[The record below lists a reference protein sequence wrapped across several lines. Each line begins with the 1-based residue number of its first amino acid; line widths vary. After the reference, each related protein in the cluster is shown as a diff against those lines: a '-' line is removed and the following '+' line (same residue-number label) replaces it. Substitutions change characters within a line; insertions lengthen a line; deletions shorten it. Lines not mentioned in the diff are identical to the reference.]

1 MSEERA
7 KQTSD
12 ERPPTEEAEEGTPG
26 GVSSWAIAYRQLKR
40 DRVAMF
46 AFFSLVALGL
56 TAVLSPLLANSKPI
70 VARYQGTTYFPAF
83 KDYLDENFPWPPALT
98 RTLRTWSFFSPKYP
112 TIERPDWQLLPDWH
126 ELRRRIDEDPSQG
139 WYVLPPVPYYYSEDS
154 SAIKLK
160 DGWYTVELELPGEE
174 EALEFVP
181 KRPPAEEWS
190 RIRAHLPEG
199 ASTRAQIVFDPE
211 RKVWLLEDALTV
223 EVPAPDDWITFL
235 PDDAA
240 GTVMAALRSR
250 DAEPATIVASWEPR
264 ARYLRRGQELATH
277 AEAASSLAS
286 RWAARHDAA
295 LDLERPAEWIAPPGV
310 EVPALE
316 VREQAD
322 EDTGM
327 TRVAWVL
334 FGPTRVWTVRL
345 TAPSER
351 RPGARDSRSLE
362 QLAQDVLPTL
372 VVGVPS
378 GTTRKNGEV
387 VEGAVALKTGDEVDL
402 SGVTGKVR
410 LNRPYY
416 LGTDGQGR
424 CVLSRLIHGTVIA
437 GAVGL
442 CSVGLYVLIGVV
454 LGAFAGY
461 FRGWV
466 DLVISRVIEVV
477 ICFPTLFLIIMIVGF
492 WQKQSIWLIMIALG
506 LLNWTG
512 VARLVR
518 GEFLKVMSEDFVHA
532 ARALGLPTGRII
544 FRHVLPNAI
553 APVFVSASFGVAGA
567 ILVETSLSF
576 LGFGVAPPT
585 ASWGEILKQGKE
597 YVNEDVPHLIWYP
610 GFAIFFTVTMFNL
623 LGEGLRD
630 ALDPK
635 LRR

>member
-7 KQTSD
+7 KET
-12 ERPPTEEAEEGTPG
+12 REEQPAEEGEG
-26 GVSSWAIAYRQLKR
+26 AKGVSSWAIAYRQFKR
-40 DRVAMF
+40 DKVAMF
-46 AFFSLVALGL
+46 ALFSLLALGLVALF
-56 TAVLSPLLANSKPI
+56 SPLLANSKPI
-70 VARYQGTTYFPAF
+70 VARYQGGTHFPAF
-83 KDYLDENFPWPPALT
+83 KDYLDENFPWPSVIP
-98 RTLRTWSFFSPKYP
+98 RTLRTFDLFSPKYP
-112 TIERPDWQLLPDWH
+112 EIERPGYQLLPDW
-126 ELRRRIDEDPSQG
+126 EEIRREIDEDPSKG
-139 WYVLPPVPYYYSEDS
+139 WYVMPPVPYFYSEDS

-160 DGWYTVELELPGEE
+160 DGWYTLELELAGEE
-174 EALEFVP
+174 DPLEFIQR
-181 KRPPAEEWS
+181 RPPGKEWA
-190 RIRAHLPEG
+190 RIRSKLPAG
-199 ASTRAQIVFDPE
+199 ATTRAQIVFDPE

-223 EVPAPDDWITFL
+223 DVPTPEDWITFL
-235 PDDAA
+235 PEDVA
-240 GTVMAALRSR
+240 GTVMEALRSR
-250 DAEPATIVASWEPR
+250 DSEPATIVASWEPR
-264 ARYLRRGQELATH
+264 AWYLRGGETLATTGDP
-277 AEAASSLAS
+277 ELTLSL
-286 RWAARHDAA
+286 RWAARHGGAVDP
-295 LDLERPAEWIAPPGV
+295 ERPAEWIALSGAGPD
-310 EVPALE
+310 VPILA

-327 TRVAWVL
+327 ARLAWVV

-345 TAPSER
+345 TAPPEP
-351 RPGARDSRSLE
+351 RPGARDPRSLE
-362 QLAQDVLPTL
+362 QLAEDVLPTL
-372 VVGVPS
+372 AIGLPS

-387 VEGAVALKTGDEVDL
+387 VEGAVPLKSGDAVDL
-402 SGVTGKVR
+402 SGVTGEVR
-410 LNRPYY
+410 LNPPFY

-442 CSVGLYVLIGVV
+442 VSVGLYVAIGVV
-454 LGAFAGY
+454 LGALAGY

-506 LLNWTG
+506 VLSWTG